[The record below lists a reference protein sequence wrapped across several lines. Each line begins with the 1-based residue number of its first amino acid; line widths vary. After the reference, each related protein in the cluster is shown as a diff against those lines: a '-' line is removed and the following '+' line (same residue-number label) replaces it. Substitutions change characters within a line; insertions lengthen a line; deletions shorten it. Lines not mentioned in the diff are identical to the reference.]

1 MHDLFD
7 HVTSLVY
14 SSGTV
19 ETTPQ
24 GFSFPPHPYSV
35 RSDITGEH
43 MAGTVQSGSLSA
55 PAEDAVTV
63 RRAVLACAAG
73 QAFEIF
79 DFVIYGFFAIAIGRA
94 FFPATDAAASLLASF
109 ATFAVGFLFRP
120 IGALV
125 IGSYGDRFGRRKALV
140 VTVGMMA
147 CATGITG
154 LIPSYASIG
163 LWAPII
169 LVICRMFQGFS
180 TGGEWGGAA
189 AFLVE
194 HAPAGRRGFI
204 GSLQQAATA
213 IGAMGATF
221 SAAILSSSMRS
232 DSFFA
237 WGWRIPFLAG
247 FVLGPIGYYLR
258 TRVAETPAF
267 QRAVATQAIK
277 RMPITEAVSAHGGMF
292 LAGFGLS
299 IIGCVIN
306 YVFLVFLPSFASQT
320 LKIDLHYALWSTAL
334 AGTLYLLL
342 TPIVGHWSDRTG
354 RKPMLFACALISL
367 VMAYPLFLFLQTYPT
382 FWGLLLVQATAQA
395 VLTLYTGVIATILSE
410 MFPTNVRYT
419 ALSVS
424 YGFAVAIFGGFAPY
438 ISAFLVHMTGDVLA
452 PSYYVMAAS
461 VVSGVAVLFVRERH
475 RAPALA

>member
-1 MHDLFD
+1 
-7 HVTSLVY
+7 
-14 SSGTV
+14 
-19 ETTPQ
+19 
-24 GFSFPPHPYSV
+24 
-35 RSDITGEH
+35 
-43 MAGTVQSGSLSA
+43 MAGTIESTRTFPA
-55 PAEDAVTV
+55 AAEDPATV
-63 RRAVLACAAG
+63 RRAVLASAAG

-79 DFVIYGFFAIAIGRA
+79 DFVIYGFFAVAIGRA
-94 FFPATDAAASLLASF
+94 FFPSSDPAASLLASF
-109 ATFAVGFLFRP
+109 ATFAVGFVFRP

-125 IGSYGDRFGRRKALV
+125 IGYYGDRFGRRKALV
-140 VTVGMMA
+140 VTVGLMA

-154 LIPSYASIG
+154 LIPPYAAIG
-163 LWAPII
+163 LWAPIL
-169 LVICRMFQGFS
+169 LVICRMMQGFS

-194 HAPAGRRGFI
+194 HAPAGRRGLV
-204 GSLQQAATA
+204 GSFQQAATA

-221 SAAILSSSMRS
+221 SAAILSSSMS
-232 DSFFA
+232 ADNFFH
-237 WGWRIPFLAG
+237 WGWRVPFLFG

-267 QRAVATQAIK
+267 QRALETQTIK
-277 RMPITEAVSAHGGMF
+277 RMPIVEAISAHGGMF

-320 LKIDLHYALWSTAL
+320 LKIDLGYALWSTAL
-334 AGTLYLLL
+334 AGTLYLVL
-342 TPIVGHWSDRTG
+342 TPIVGHYSDRVG
-354 RKPMLFACALISL
+354 RKPMLFSCSL
-367 VMAYPLFLFLQTYPT
+367 LAVIMAYPLFLFLANHPT
-382 FWGLLLVQATAQA
+382 FWGLLLVQAVAQA
-395 VLTLYTGVIATILSE
+395 VLTLYTGVISTILSE

-438 ISAFLVHMTGDVLA
+438 ISTFLVRITGDVLA
-452 PSYYVMAAS
+452 PSYYVMAAGII
-461 VVSGVAVLFVRERH
+461 SGIAVLFVRERH

>member
-1 MHDLFD
+1 
-7 HVTSLVY
+7 
-14 SSGTV
+14 
-19 ETTPQ
+19 
-24 GFSFPPHPYSV
+24 
-35 RSDITGEH
+35 
-43 MAGTVQSGSLSA
+43 MAGTLNTDASSSTT
-55 PAEDAVTV
+55 EDAVTV

-79 DFVIYGFFAIAIGRA
+79 DFVIYGFFAVAIGRA
-94 FFPATDAAASLLASF
+94 FFPSGDPSASLLASF
-109 ATFAVGFLFRP
+109 ATFAVGFVFRP

-125 IGSYGDRFGRRKALV
+125 IGYYGDRFGRRKALV
-140 VTVGMMA
+140 VTIGLMA

-154 LIPSYASIG
+154 LIPSYAAIG
-163 LWAPII
+163 LWAPIL

-194 HAPAGRRGFI
+194 HAPAGRRGLI

-221 SAAILSSSMRS
+221 SAAILSSSMS
-232 DSFFA
+232 SESFFS
-237 WGWRIPFLAG
+237 WGWRVPFLIG

-267 QRAVATQAIK
+267 QRAVETQAIK
-277 RMPITEAVSAHGGMF
+277 RMPIAEAISAHGGMF

-320 LKIDLHYALWSTAL
+320 LKIDLSYALWSTAL
-334 AGTLYLLL
+334 AGTLYLVL
-342 TPIVGHWSDRTG
+342 TPIVGHYSDRVG
-354 RKPMLFACALISL
+354 RKPMLFACSL
-367 VMAYPLFLFLQTYPT
+367 LAVIMAYPLFLFLATYPS
-382 FWGLLLVQATAQA
+382 FWGMLVVQAIAQA
-395 VLTLYTGVIATILSE
+395 ILTLYTGVISTILSE
-410 MFPTNVRYT
+410 MFPTNIRYT

-438 ISAFLVHMTGDVLA
+438 ISTFLVRITGDVLA
-452 PSYYVMAAS
+452 PSYYVIAAGI
-461 VVSGVAVLFVRERH
+461 VSGIAVLFVRERH

>member
-1 MHDLFD
+1 
-7 HVTSLVY
+7 
-14 SSGTV
+14 
-19 ETTPQ
+19 
-24 GFSFPPHPYSV
+24 
-35 RSDITGEH
+35 
-43 MAGTVQSGSLSA
+43 MADAVQSASLSA
-55 PAEDAVTV
+55 TAEDGVTV

-79 DFVIYGFFAIAIGRA
+79 DFVIYGFFAIAIGHA

-125 IGSYGDRFGRRKALV
+125 IGNYGDRFGRRKALV

-221 SAAILSSSMRS
+221 SAAILISSMSS
-232 DSFFA
+232 DSFFT

-299 IIGCVIN
+299 IIGCVVN

-334 AGTLYLLL
+334 AGTLYLVL

-395 VLTLYTGVIATILSE
+395 MLTLYTGVISTILSE

-438 ISAFLVHMTGDVLA
+438 ISAFLVRITGDVLA

-461 VVSGVAVLFVRERH
+461 VISGIAVLFVRERH

>member
-1 MHDLFD
+1 M
-7 HVTSLVY
+7 
-14 SSGTV
+14 
-19 ETTPQ
+19 
-24 GFSFPPHPYSV
+24 
-35 RSDITGEH
+35 
-43 MAGTVQSGSLSA
+43 
-55 PAEDAVTV
+55 
-63 RRAVLACAAG
+63 
-73 QAFEIF
+73 
-79 DFVIYGFFAIAIGRA
+79 
-94 FFPATDAAASLLASF
+94 
-109 ATFAVGFLFRP
+109 
-120 IGALV
+120 
-125 IGSYGDRFGRRKALV
+125 
-140 VTVGMMA
+140 
-147 CATGITG
+147 
-154 LIPSYASIG
+154 
-163 LWAPII
+163 

-213 IGAMGATF
+213 VGAMGATF
-221 SAAILSSSMRS
+221 SAAILSSFMSS

-277 RMPITEAVSAHGGMF
+277 RLPITEAVSAHGGMF

-299 IIGCVIN
+299 IVGCVIN

-334 AGTLYLLL
+334 AGTLYLVL
-342 TPIVGHWSDRTG
+342 TPIVGHCSDRTG
-354 RKPMLFACALISL
+354 RKPMLFACSLISL

-382 FWGLLLVQATAQA
+382 FWGLLVVQATAQA
-395 VLTLYTGVIATILSE
+395 VLTLYTGVISTILSE

-438 ISAFLVHMTGDVLA
+438 ISAFLVRITDDVLA

>member
-1 MHDLFD
+1 M
-7 HVTSLVY
+7 
-14 SSGTV
+14 SG
-19 ETTPQ
+19 
-24 GFSFPPHPYSV
+24 
-35 RSDITGEH
+35 
-43 MAGTVQSGSLSA
+43 AVQ
-55 PAEDAVTV
+55 EDTRTI

-79 DFVIYGFFAIAIGRA
+79 DFVIYGFFAVAIGRA
-94 FFPATDAAASLLASF
+94 FFPSGDAAASLLASF

-120 IGALV
+120 VGAIVIGA
-125 IGSYGDRFGRRKALV
+125 YGDRYGRRKALV

-154 LIPSYASIG
+154 LIPAYASIG
-163 LWAPII
+163 IWAPIL

-194 HAPAGRRGFI
+194 HAPAGRRGLI
-204 GSLQQAATA
+204 GSFQQAATA

-221 SAAILSSSMRS
+221 SAAILSSSLS
-232 DSFFA
+232 PESFFT
-237 WGWRIPFLAG
+237 WGWRVPFLIG

-267 QRAVATQAIK
+267 QRAVATQAIA
-277 RMPITEAVSAHGGMF
+277 RVPIAEAVRTHGGMF
-292 LAGFGLS
+292 VAAFGLS

-320 LKIDLHYALWSTAL
+320 LKIDLSRALWSTAL
-334 AGTLYLLL
+334 AGTLYLVL
-342 TPIVGHWSDRTG
+342 TPVVGHYSDRIG
-354 RKPMLFACALISL
+354 RKPMLLACAVLAFI
-367 VMAYPLFLFLQTYPT
+367 MAYPLFMFLVTYPN
-382 FWGLLLVQATAQA
+382 FWGLLIVQATAQT
-395 VLTLYTGVIATILSE
+395 VLTLYTGVISTILSE

-438 ISAFLVHMTGDVLA
+438 ISTALVRITGDVLA
-452 PSYYVMAAS
+452 PSYYVMAAAI
-461 VVSGVAVLFVRERH
+461 VSGLAVLFVRERH
-475 RAPALA
+475 RALALA

>member
-1 MHDLFD
+1 MRD
-7 HVTSLVY
+7 T
-14 SSGTV
+14 
-19 ETTPQ
+19 
-24 GFSFPPHPYSV
+24 V
-35 RSDITGEH
+35 RST
-43 MAGTVQSGSLSA
+43 A
-55 PAEDAVTV
+55 PPTSTEDAATI

-79 DFVIYGFFAIAIGRA
+79 DFVIYGFFAVAIGRA
-94 FFPATDAAASLLASF
+94 FFPSTDPAASLLASF

-120 IGALV
+120 VGAIV
-125 IGSYGDRFGRRKALV
+125 IGYYGDRFGRRKALV

-154 LIPSYASIG
+154 LIPSYAAIG
-163 LWAPII
+163 LWAPIL

-194 HAPAGRRGFI
+194 HAPPGRRGLI
-204 GSLQQAATA
+204 GSFQQAATA

-221 SAAILSSSMRS
+221 SAAILSSSLS
-232 DSFFA
+232 ADSFFA
-237 WGWRIPFLAG
+237 WGWRVPFLIG

-267 QRAVATQAIK
+267 QHAVATRTITRVPLMEAIH
-277 RMPITEAVSAHGGMF
+277 THGGMF
-292 LAGFGLS
+292 VAAFGLS

-320 LKIDLHYALWSTAL
+320 LKIDLSRALWSTAF
-334 AGTLYLLL
+334 AGTLYLVL
-342 TPIVGHWSDRTG
+342 TPVVGHYSDRIG
-354 RKPMLFACALISL
+354 RKPMLFACSLLSLI
-367 VMAYPLFLFLQTYPT
+367 MAYPLFLFLVTYPS
-382 FWGLLLVQATAQA
+382 FWGLLVVQATAQA
-395 VLTLYTGVIATILSE
+395 VLTLYTGVISTILSE

-438 ISAFLVHMTGDVLA
+438 ISTFLVRVTGDVLA
-452 PSYYVMAAS
+452 PSYYVMAAA
-461 VVSGVAVLFVRERH
+461 VVSGIAVLFVHERH
-475 RAPALA
+475 RALALA